1 MTRVLLMIECLYG
14 HDGMDSGIPN
24 EATLHRALLFNI
36 PFMSFERQQ
45 HLAWFMKNYQSPF

>member
-36 PFMSFERQQ
+36 PVMSVERHQ
-45 HLAWFMKNYQSPF
+45 HLTWFMKNYQSPF